1 MIKYF
6 AFMPN
11 IFRITS
17 IRQLLRNDQIDNQ
30 RADKKAYQIHNN
42 TDNVL
47 CFIASIGFSVLK
59 AVKLYLDTWVNPASS

>member
-1 MIKYF
+1 M
-6 AFMPN
+6 
-11 IFRITS
+11 
-17 IRQLLRNDQIDNQ
+17 RQPLENGQTDNQ